1 MKSPA
6 PKKKINKNTMLD
18 FSVKKSISDLLKKNS
33 RPLIKD
39 NKTKDSGNEYIFSD
53 GPPLLSS
60 KDYNARRSEFL
71 AIGGYLT

>member
-6 PKKKINKNTMLD
+6 PTVQKDKNTMLD
-18 FSVKKSISDLLKKNS
+18 FSLKKSMADLLKKNLK
-33 RPLIKD
+33 PLIQD